1 MSIRLAIATLSI
13 LILASSCMKSIDCD
27 LVIHNAKIYSMD
39 AGEEVYEA
47 MAIKDGKILELGP
60 ERQILN
66 KYSYTESYDA
76 QLQPI
81 YPGFIDAHCHFLGY
95 GLSLQQLELKGSE
108 SFEEVVAR
116 IVKYDETK
124 IGDWIEGRGWD
135 HTLWKVEEY
144 TDQHILDSL
153 YPATPTLRRKVEAYP
168 DKTILDSLF
177 PNTPILIRRID
188 GHAALANQKALDL
201 AQIDENTLV
210 NGGHIEILE
219 GRLTG
224 ILVDNAVDLVR
235 DIIPAPNETQI
246 KSALIRAQGNCFQV
260 GLTTV
265 DDAGLDKSD
274 IEIIDELQKL
284 GLLKMRIYAMLSD
297 NTENFD
303 HYLASGP
310 TKTDLLNVRSFKFY
324 GDGALGSRGA
334 CLIKPY
340 TDDTSNYGMLLNEED
355 HFRKYANLLSKKG
368 FQMNTHCIGDSAAR
382 MIMKVYA
389 EVLMSSNDKR
399 WRIEHAQ
406 IINQKDFSFF
416 KDYNIIPSVQPTHAT
431 SDMRWAVLRVGRE
444 RLLNGY
450 AYDKLRKQNDIVA
463 LGTDFPIEGIS
474 PIETFYA
481 AVARK
486 DKEGNP
492 IAGFQKENALSRSDA
507 LKGMTIW
514 AAKSNFEEKEK
525 GSLEKGKFAD
535 FIILNND
542 LMECSE
548 SAILNSSVTRTYI
561 NGACVYKN

>member
-1 MSIRLAIATLSI
+1 MRINLSLGFVLI

-39 AGEEVYEA
+39 DGEEVYEA

-76 QLQPI
+76 ELKPI

-95 GLSLQQLELKGSE
+95 GLSLEQVELKSCT
-108 SFEEVVAR
+108 SFEEVIEKLIA
-116 IVKYDETK
+116 YNETK
-124 IGDWIEGRGWD
+124 TGDWIEGRGWD
-135 HTLWKVEEY
+135 HTRWTNQSYPNKKM
-144 TDQHILDSL
+144 LDS
-153 YPATPTLRRKVEAYP
+153 
-168 DKTILDSLF
+168 IF
-177 PNTPILIRRID
+177 PETPILIRRVD

-201 AQIDENTLV
+201 ALIDISTSV
-210 NGGHIEILE
+210 NGGHIEVLE
-219 GRLTG
+219 GKLTG
-224 ILVDNAVDLVR
+224 IVVDNAVDLIR
-235 DIIPAPNETQI
+235 EIIPAPNETQI
-246 KSALIRAQGNCFQV
+246 KSALIKAQTNCFQV

-265 DDAGLDKSD
+265 DDAGLKKSE
-274 IEIIDELQKL
+274 IEHIEELQAL
-284 GLLKMRIYAMLSD
+284 GLLKIRIYAMLSD
-297 NTENFD
+297 IPENFN
-303 HYLASGP
+303 HYLVSGP

-368 FQMNTHCIGDSAAR
+368 FQMNTHCIGDSTAR
-382 MIMKVYA
+382 MILKIYA
-389 EVLMSSNDKR
+389 EVLMTSNDKR

-406 IINQKDFSFF
+406 IINPADFSFF

-444 RLLNGY
+444 RLHNGY
-450 AYDKLRKQNDIVA
+450 AYDKLRKQNGFVA

-486 DKEGNP
+486 DKQGNP
-492 IAGFQKENALSRSDA
+492 IAGFQKENALSRLNA

-525 GSLEKGKFAD
+525 GSLEEGKFAD
-535 FIILNND
+535 FIILSND

-548 SAILNSSVTRTYI
+548 SAILNSTVTRTYI
-561 NGACVYKN
+561 NGSCVYKN

>member
-1 MSIRLAIATLSI
+1 MRINLSLGFVLI

-39 AGEEVYEA
+39 DGEEVYEA

-76 QLQPI
+76 ELKPI

-95 GLSLQQLELKGSE
+95 GLSLEQVELKSCT
-108 SFEEVVAR
+108 SFEEVIEKLIA
-116 IVKYDETK
+116 YNETK
-124 IGDWIEGRGWD
+124 TGDWIEGRGWD
-135 HTLWKVEEY
+135 HTRWTNQSYPNKKM
-144 TDQHILDSL
+144 LDS
-153 YPATPTLRRKVEAYP
+153 
-168 DKTILDSLF
+168 IF
-177 PNTPILIRRID
+177 PETPILIRRVD

-201 AQIDENTLV
+201 ALIDISTSV
-210 NGGHIEILE
+210 NGGHIEVLE
-219 GRLTG
+219 GKLTG
-224 ILVDNAVDLVR
+224 IVVDNAVDLIR
-235 DIIPAPNETQI
+235 EIIPAPNETQI
-246 KSALIRAQGNCFQV
+246 KSALIKAQTNCFQV

-265 DDAGLDKSD
+265 DDAGLKKSE
-274 IEIIDELQKL
+274 IEHIEELQAL
-284 GLLKMRIYAMLSD
+284 GLLKIRIYAMLSD
-297 NTENFD
+297 IPENFN
-303 HYLASGP
+303 HYLVSGP

-368 FQMNTHCIGDSAAR
+368 FQMNTHCIGDSTAR
-382 MIMKVYA
+382 MILKIYA
-389 EVLMSSNDKR
+389 EVLMTSNDKR

-406 IINQKDFSFF
+406 IINPADFSFF

-450 AYDKLRKQNDIVA
+450 AYDKLRKQNGFVA

-492 IAGFQKENALSRSDA
+492 IAGFQKENALSRLNA

-525 GSLEKGKFAD
+525 GSLEEGKFAD
-535 FIILNND
+535 FIILSND

-548 SAILNSSVTRTYI
+548 SAILNSTVTRTYI
-561 NGACVYKN
+561 NGSCVYKN

>member
-1 MSIRLAIATLSI
+1 MRINLSLGFVLI

-39 AGEEVYEA
+39 DGEEVYEA

-76 QLQPI
+76 ELKPI

-95 GLSLQQLELKGSE
+95 GLSLEQVELKSCT
-108 SFEEVVAR
+108 SFEEVIEKLIA
-116 IVKYDETK
+116 YNETK
-124 IGDWIEGRGWD
+124 TGDWIEGRGWD
-135 HTLWKVEEY
+135 HTRWTNQSYPNKKM
-144 TDQHILDSL
+144 LDS
-153 YPATPTLRRKVEAYP
+153 
-168 DKTILDSLF
+168 IF
-177 PNTPILIRRID
+177 PETPILIRRVD

-201 AQIDENTLV
+201 ALIDISTSV
-210 NGGHIEILE
+210 NGGHIEVLE
-219 GRLTG
+219 GKLTG
-224 ILVDNAVDLVR
+224 IVVDNAVDLIR
-235 DIIPAPNETQI
+235 EIIPAPNETQI
-246 KSALIRAQGNCFQV
+246 KSALIKAQTNCFQV

-265 DDAGLDKSD
+265 DDAGLKKSE
-274 IEIIDELQKL
+274 IEHIEELQAL
-284 GLLKMRIYAMLSD
+284 GLLKIRIYAMLSD
-297 NTENFD
+297 IPENFN
-303 HYLASGP
+303 HYLVSGP

-368 FQMNTHCIGDSAAR
+368 FQMNTHCIGDSTSR
-382 MIMKVYA
+382 MILKIYA
-389 EVLMSSNDKR
+389 EVLMTSNDKR

-406 IINQKDFSFF
+406 IINPADFSFF

-450 AYDKLRKQNDIVA
+450 AYDKLRKQNGFVA

-486 DKEGNP
+486 DKQGNP
-492 IAGFQKENALSRSDA
+492 IAGFQKENALSRLNA

-525 GSLEKGKFAD
+525 GSLEEGKFAD
-535 FIILNND
+535 FIILSND

-548 SAILNSSVTRTYI
+548 SAILNSTVTRTYI
-561 NGACVYKN
+561 NGSCVYKN

>member
-1 MSIRLAIATLSI
+1 MRINLSLGFVLI

-39 AGEEVYEA
+39 DGEEVYEA

-76 QLQPI
+76 ELKPI

-95 GLSLQQLELKGSE
+95 GLSLEQVELKSCT
-108 SFEEVVAR
+108 SFEEVIEKLIA
-116 IVKYDETK
+116 YNETK
-124 IGDWIEGRGWD
+124 TGDWIEGRGWD
-135 HTLWKVEEY
+135 HTRWTNQSYPNKKM
-144 TDQHILDSL
+144 LDS
-153 YPATPTLRRKVEAYP
+153 
-168 DKTILDSLF
+168 IF
-177 PNTPILIRRID
+177 PETPILIRRVD

-201 AQIDENTLV
+201 ALIDISTSV
-210 NGGHIEILE
+210 NGGHIEVLE
-219 GRLTG
+219 GKLTG
-224 ILVDNAVDLVR
+224 IVVDNAVDLIR
-235 DIIPAPNETQI
+235 EIIPAPNETQI
-246 KSALIRAQGNCFQV
+246 KSALIKAQTNCFQV

-265 DDAGLDKSD
+265 DDAGLKKSE
-274 IEIIDELQKL
+274 IEHIEELQAL
-284 GLLKMRIYAMLSD
+284 GLLKIRIYAMLSD
-297 NTENFD
+297 IPENFN
-303 HYLASGP
+303 HYLVSGP

-368 FQMNTHCIGDSAAR
+368 FQMNTHCIGDSTVR
-382 MIMKVYA
+382 MILKIYA
-389 EVLMSSNDKR
+389 EVLMTSNDKR

-406 IINQKDFSFF
+406 IINPADFSFF

-450 AYDKLRKQNDIVA
+450 AYDKLRKQNGFVA

-492 IAGFQKENALSRSDA
+492 IAGFQKENALSRLNA

-525 GSLEKGKFAD
+525 GSLEEGKFAD
-535 FIILNND
+535 FIILSND

-548 SAILNSSVTRTYI
+548 SAILNSTVTRTYI
-561 NGACVYKN
+561 NGSCVYKN